1 MLIPEEK
8 NNCLVKW
15 TLASEEIHNLYDEKW
30 KMACIDAYD
39 YEKGESY
46 E

>member
-1 MLIPEEK
+1 MLIPDK
-8 NNCLVKW
+8 VDHCLIKW
-15 TLASEEIHNLYDEKW
+15 TLAAEEIHNLYDSRW
-30 KMACIDAYD
+30 KSACADV